1 VIPGA
6 GARYA
11 VRALAVL
18 SEVYPDRR
26 LSLREI
32 AEREE
37 VSDKYLEPIFARL
50 KRAEIVVSVR
60 GQGGGY
66 RLLRDPAE
74 LTLYEVLAAL
84 GSLPLR
90 ELEAA
95 AENGLESDPV
105 WNGLRERVA
114 AYLRSV
120 TIADAWA
127 LWERGRVSE
136 SYRI

>member
-1 VIPGA
+1 MIPGA

-95 AENGLESDPV
+95 ADNGLESDPV

>member
-1 VIPGA
+1 MIPGA

>member
-1 VIPGA
+1 MIPGA

-90 ELEAA
+90 EFEAA